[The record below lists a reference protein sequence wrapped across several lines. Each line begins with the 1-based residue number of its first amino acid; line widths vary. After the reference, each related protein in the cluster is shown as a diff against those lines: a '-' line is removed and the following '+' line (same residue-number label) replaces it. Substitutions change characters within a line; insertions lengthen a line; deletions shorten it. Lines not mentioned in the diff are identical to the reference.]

1 MPRCSGGSL
10 RSRKGVQW
18 IEGPRTR
25 SPEEWHPRPPRR
37 GRPPRPTGPGF
48 RGRRQ
53 RPYWSPHRDG
63 GRVRGRGRGHVP
75 APPREP
81 DGRGVRVGGAL
92 LRIGVTILPGSNCD
106 RDALYAIEL
115 AGAEPV
121 ELWHADASLKG
132 VDAVVVPGGFSYGDY
147 LRPGAIA
154 RFTKVMGSLEE
165 FAKSGGPILGICNGF
180 QVLTEA
186 HLLPGAL
193 LRNTG
198 MRFVC
203 TRTPVRFESVD
214 TPWTAL
220 YEPGQEILL
229 PVAHNEGNYFADERT
244 LRELEVEGRVVL
256 RYLDNPNGSL
266 NDIAGICNE
275 SRNVVGLMPHP
286 ERVSDPI
293 LGSDAGLKVFESV
306 LRFAGVGV

>member
-1 MPRCSGGSL
+1 M
-10 RSRKGVQW
+10 K
-18 IEGPRTR
+18 
-25 SPEEWHPRPPRR
+25 
-37 GRPPRPTGPGF
+37 
-48 RGRRQ
+48 
-53 RPYWSPHRDG
+53 
-63 GRVRGRGRGHVP
+63 
-75 APPREP
+75 
-81 DGRGVRVGGAL
+81 
-92 LRIGVTILPGSNCD
+92 IGIIVFPGSNCD
-106 RDALYAIEL
+106 RDALYAVERT
-115 AGAEPV
+115 GAEAI
-121 ELWHADASLKG
+121 ELWHADADLKS

-154 RFTKVMGSLEE
+154 RFSKVMGPLEA
-165 FAKSGGPILGICNGF
+165 FAKEGGPVLGICNGL

-193 LRNTG
+193 LRNTH

-203 TRTPVRFESVD
+203 TRVRARVENRE
-214 TPWTAL
+214 TPWTSL
-220 YEPGQEILL
+220 FTVGDEITL

-244 LRELEVEGRVVL
+244 LQELEVEGRVVL

-275 SRNVVGLMPHP
+275 GRNVVGLMPHP

-306 LRFAGVGV
+306 LSFAVAAL

>member
-1 MPRCSGGSL
+1 M
-10 RSRKGVQW
+10 K
-18 IEGPRTR
+18 
-25 SPEEWHPRPPRR
+25 
-37 GRPPRPTGPGF
+37 
-48 RGRRQ
+48 
-53 RPYWSPHRDG
+53 
-63 GRVRGRGRGHVP
+63 
-75 APPREP
+75 
-81 DGRGVRVGGAL
+81 
-92 LRIGVTILPGSNCD
+92 IGIIVFPGSNCD
-106 RDALYAIEL
+106 RDALYAVER
-115 AGAEPV
+115 AGAEAI
-121 ELWHADASLKG
+121 ELWHADADLKS

-154 RFTKVMGSLEE
+154 RFSKVMGPLEA
-165 FAKSGGPILGICNGF
+165 FAKEGGPILGICNGL

-193 LRNTG
+193 LRNTH

-203 TRTPVRFESVD
+203 TRVRTRVEIRE
-214 TPWTAL
+214 TPWTSQFTV
-220 YEPGQEILL
+220 GDEITL

-244 LRELEVEGRVVL
+244 LQELEGEGRVVL

-275 SRNVVGLMPHP
+275 GRNVVGLMPHP

-306 LRFAGVGV
+306 LSFAVAAL